1 MDADHTDTEKREVF
15 EVEGLFEVSNVE
27 GFPAEIGGEL
37 GDGLL
42 GIGVAAEHHAGF
54 DVVVR
59 VGGGDGVCLRQSLPR
74 GCIKDCVNGHRMVKP
89 RRPDGNQPE
98 TA

>member
-42 GIGVAAEHHAGF
+42 GIGVVAAEHHAGF

-59 VGGGDGVCLRQSLPR
+59 VGGGDGVCLRQSLPSAGR
-74 GCIKDCVNGHRMVKP
+74 GALALR
-89 RRPDGNQPE
+89 NQ
-98 TA
+98 AALW

>member
-1 MDADHTDTEKREVF
+1 MF

-42 GIGVAAEHHAGF
+42 GIGVVAAEHHAGF

-59 VGGGDGVCLRQSLPR
+59 VGGALLS
-74 GCIKDCVNGHRMVKP
+74 
-89 RRPDGNQPE
+89 
-98 TA
+98 